1 MSALWVA
8 WHRNWFKSPNLTF
21 VDEVTT
27 AATVCSGPN
36 LHRVLPSTKALP
48 VIVTCVPP
56 FEGPLGGCTEAS
68 TGVAAVDRV
77 HSTSTS
83 TISQPVCVASLI
95 ITYAMSYGLPI
106 FNVPG
111 MKSLLTRKSNI
122 FDLSNNKQHF
132 IFLNCFSN
140 LIKRNP
146 RGGFLFTMF
155 P

>member
-1 MSALWVA
+1 
-8 WHRNWFKSPNLTF
+8 
-21 VDEVTT
+21 
-27 AATVCSGPN
+27 
-36 LHRVLPSTKALP
+36 VLPSTKALP

-122 FDLSNNKQHF
+122 FDLSNNKQHYISQLF
-132 IFLNCFSN
+132 FEFDQ
-140 LIKRNP
+140 KKP
-146 RGGFLFTMF
+146 PGGFPIYYVPLVTILTSNAWEDTG
-155 P
+155 PV